1 MALPQRKPTRLKAYD
16 YSTPGAYF
24 VTICTEDRKCIL
36 SDITVGAI
44 HESPAVHLT
53 AAGICVQRV
62 IEELSIRYPA
72 VHVDKYVIMPNHIHL
87 LLSVSGERAIRESP
101 LQSGRKRS
109 LLDQAIG
116 FLRMNSSKQIHVLCP
131 DLVVWQRSY
140 HDHVIRGEA
149 DYREIWQYIDTNPAR
164 WAEDRYYSG

>member
-1 MALPQRKPTRLKAYD
+1 MALPQRKPTRLKTYD

-36 SDITVGAI
+36 SDITVGAV
-44 HESPAVHLT
+44 PNAVSALKRL
-53 AAGICVQRV
+53 V
-62 IEELSIRYPA
+62 
-72 VHVDKYVIMPNHIHL
+72 N
-87 LLSVSGERAIRESP
+87 RA
-101 LQSGRKRS
+101 LGRN
-109 LLDQAIG
+109 I
-116 FLRMNSSKQIHVLCP
+116 
-131 DLVVWQRSY
+131 WQRSY

>member
-36 SDITVGAI
+36 SAPTM
-44 HESPAVHLT
+44 EAV
-53 AAGICVQRV
+53 
-62 IEELSIRYPA
+62 PNA
-72 VHVDKYVIMPNHIHL
+72 VSALKRLVN
-87 LLSVSGERAIRESP
+87 RA
-101 LQSGRKRS
+101 LGRN
-109 LLDQAIG
+109 I
-116 FLRMNSSKQIHVLCP
+116 
-131 DLVVWQRSY
+131 WQRSY

-149 DYREIWQYIDTNPAR
+149 DDREIWQYIDTNPAR